1 MPRAVR
7 NTKAVGVHTRSWG
20 AGRLR
25 LWPWHDALVVPLAV
39 KRGAEAFGLDPDRL
53 VALGGN
59 SGSSWG
65 SGDRVLRV
73 GQRLDEEI
81 RAVSAAAGV
90 LPVPRVLDR
99 TDFGAFTAA
108 LMERLPGQPAGEVAM
123 ARPELAHAIG
133 RACGALHARLAQI
146 PAPAGLRVVGTREL
160 LPHPCLLHL
169 DLHPFNVLVDD
180 AATVTGVIDWANA
193 AGGEPVL
200 DRARTWSILML
211 DPAALARG
219 SHPGWRTLIDAWT
232 SQAAL
237 RNLPARARVWACEF
251 MLGDLARRYP
261 AEALKH
267 VVHALAAARTQSAG

>member
-1 MPRAVR
+1 M
-7 NTKAVGVHTRSWG
+7 
-20 AGRLR
+20 
-25 LWPWHDALVVPLAV
+25 VPLVV

-53 VALGGN
+53 VPLGGN

-65 SGDRVLRV
+65 AADRVLRV

-81 RAVSAAAGV
+81 RAVCAAAGV

-99 TDFGAFTAA
+99 IDLGGFTAA
-108 LMERLPGQPAGEVAM
+108 LIERLPGQPAGEVAT

-133 RACGALHARLAQI
+133 SACGALHARLSQV
-146 PAPAGLRVVGTREL
+146 PAPAGLRIVGTCEP
-160 LPHPCLLHL
+160 LPLPSLLHL

-193 AGGEPVL
+193 AAGDSVL

-211 DPAALARG
+211 DPAVLARG
-219 SHPGWRTLIDAWT
+219 SHPGWRALTGAWT
-232 SQAAL
+232 RQASL
-237 RNLPARARVWACEF
+237 TNLPARARAWACEF

-261 AEALKH
+261 AAALKH
-267 VVHALAAARTQSAG
+267 IDHALASARTQPVG

>member
-1 MPRAVR
+1 
-7 NTKAVGVHTRSWG
+7 
-20 AGRLR
+20 
-25 LWPWHDALVVPLAV
+25 VVPLVV
-39 KRGAEAFGLDPDRL
+39 KRAAEAFGMDPERL
-53 VALGGN
+53 VPLGGG

-65 SGDRVLRV
+65 IGDRVLRV
-73 GQRLDEEI
+73 GQHLDEEI
-81 RAVSAAAGV
+81 RAVGAAASV

-99 TDFGAFTAA
+99 SDLGGLTAA
-108 LMERLPGQPAGEVAM
+108 LMERLPGQPAGEVAT

-146 PAPAGLRVVGTREL
+146 PAPAALRMVGTHQL
-160 LPHPCLLHL
+160 LPDPSLLHL

-193 AGGEPVL
+193 AAGEPVL

-219 SHPGWRTLIDAWT
+219 SQPGWRTLISAWT

-237 RNLPARARVWACEF
+237 TNLPARARAWACEF

-261 AEALKH
+261 AAELKH